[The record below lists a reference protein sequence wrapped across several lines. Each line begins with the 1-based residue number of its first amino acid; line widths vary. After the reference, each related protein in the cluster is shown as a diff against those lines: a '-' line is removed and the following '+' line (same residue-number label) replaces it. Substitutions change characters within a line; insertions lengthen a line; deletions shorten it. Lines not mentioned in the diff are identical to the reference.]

1 MTTNDR
7 RTIAIVVL
15 AGVALLAALWVLA
28 IGPKRDERAKVRD
41 NVAAQQE
48 RLDRARTQ
56 LTTYEASRKQFP
68 QRLAELRRLDEAV
81 PGRGAISALLRQLQR
96 RAKVRDSDLR
106 LVALKA
112 GPAAPAAPA
121 ANGAQG
127 TAANRPAA
135 PGATTGPD
143 GLAALPFTFE
153 FRGEY
158 FDLRDILATVR
169 RSVRVR
175 GGKVKVDGRLLT
187 IDGLTFT
194 RDDPTSTRTKAV
206 LNATAYIAPEGADS
220 PPTPPAAAGAATT
233 AGGS

>member
-7 RTIAIVVL
+7 RTIALVVL
-15 AGVALLAALWVLA
+15 GGVAILAALWVLA

-56 LTTYEASRKQFP
+56 LATYEASRRQFP

-81 PGRGAISALLRQLQR
+81 PARGAISALLRQLQR

-106 LVALKA
+106 VVALKA
-112 GPAAPAAPA
+112 GPAAPAA
-121 ANGAQG
+121 QG
-127 TAANRPAA
+127 TAAANGRPAA
-135 PGATTGPD
+135 PGATTGSD
-143 GLAALPFTFE
+143 GLAMLPFTFE

-169 RSVRVR
+169 HSVRVR
-175 GGKVKVDGRLLT
+175 GGKIKVDGRLLT

-206 LNATAYIAPEGADS
+206 LNATAYIAPDGADS

>member
-41 NVAAQQE
+41 NVAEQRE

-56 LTTYEASRKQFP
+56 LASYEASRKQFP
-68 QRLAELRRLDEAV
+68 QRLAELRRLDKAV
-81 PGRGAISALLRQLQR
+81 PARGAISALLRQLQR

-112 GPAAPAAPA
+112 GPAAPAAS
-121 ANGAQG
+121 GAQG
-127 TAANRPAA
+127 TAGNRPAA
-135 PGATTGPD
+135 PGATPGPD

-169 RSVRVR
+169 RAVRVR
-175 GGKVKVDGRLLT
+175 DGRVKVAGRLLT